1 MKAKN
6 IAILLFS
13 AVIGCA
19 VAKTYS
25 NRQDDDQKISNVK
38 RERKV
43 GVKENVKSETE
54 ATESSVAETVNAEN
68 FKPSYMEYASSPM
81 ARASVL
87 LTIAIIFF

>member
-25 NRQDDDQKISNVK
+25 NLHEEDVK
-38 RERKV
+38 SPAVKKERKANV
-43 GVKENVKSETE
+43 TNRVKSETE
-54 ATESSVAETVNAEN
+54 IVKETEPESVQTEEKKTSS
-68 FKPSYMEYASSPM
+68 YIEYASM
-81 ARASVL
+81 Q
-87 LTIAIIFF
+87 